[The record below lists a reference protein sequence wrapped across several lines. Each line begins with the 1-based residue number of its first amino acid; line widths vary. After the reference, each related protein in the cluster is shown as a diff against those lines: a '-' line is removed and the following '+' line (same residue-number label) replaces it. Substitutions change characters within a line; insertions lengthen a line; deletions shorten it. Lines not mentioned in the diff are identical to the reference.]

1 MSQNLNTVTISTSEY
16 IELTNKS
23 EMYRKALA
31 NEAFKVRI
39 VGVSYKKDTKK
50 FVELSDFK
58 EIVDPINAS
67 LFKRIEMVN
76 CVYEKTIFN
85 NKKEIITLKK
95 ELAELK
101 RTKSFWSIFKR
112 KSNVN

>member
-1 MSQNLNTVTISTSEY
+1 MSCKKDTVTISTEEY
-16 IELTNKS
+16 LDLNHKS

-39 VGVSYKKDTKK
+39 VGVSYHKDTKK

-67 LFKRIEMVN
+67 LFKKMEMLTSI
-76 CVYEKTIFN
+76 YEKTVFD
-85 NKKEIITLKK
+85 NKEEITTLKK
-95 ELAELK
+95 ELANLK
-101 RTKSFWSIFKR
+101 FAKSFWSIFKR
-112 KSNVN
+112 K